1 MRRRPRIIRV
11 RSGQIELVKLNAKK
25 FDWRD
30 TYHLI
35 LNLSWPGFAAFVFGI
50 YLLINLGFAGLFIL
64 DPHSIAEMSSFFDAF
79 FFSVETLA
87 TVGYGHMYP
96 ESLYG
101 HQITMFEIMVGLFG
115 LAVIT
120 GLIFVRFSRPTARM
134 HFSKVAVIAPFD
146 GVPTLMIRVAN
157 LRHQAMVE
165 PEFRMIL
172 MRDSITAEGEEVRR
186 FRSLKLE
193 FDHLIAFPAVLT
205 VRHRIDEESPLFGM
219 TPEDFQQQDVRILAS
234 IVGVDTVIVAP
245 VQSLRDYNYDQF
257 EWNRRFVEIYSENEE
272 GDWTVDYGRIDET
285 EECTPIQSPAK
296 NQEEEGDK
304 PQIAQISQN

>member
-1 MRRRPRIIRV
+1 MRRRPRNIRV
-11 RSGQIELVKLNAKK
+11 RSGQIELVKLNAKE

-35 LNLSWPGFAAFVFGI
+35 LTLSWPGFAAFVFGI
-50 YLLINLGFAGLFIL
+50 YLLINLGFATLYIL
-64 DPHSIAEMSSFFDAF
+64 DPHSVAEMSSFFDAF

-96 ESLYG
+96 DSLYG
-101 HQITMFEIMVGLFG
+101 HLVTILEIMVGLFG

-134 HFSKVAVIAPFD
+134 HFSKVAVITPFD
-146 GVPTLMIRVAN
+146 GVRTLMIRLAN

-172 MRDSITAEGEEVRR
+172 MRDVVTAEGEEVRR

-205 VRHRIDEESPLFGM
+205 VRHRIDEQSPLFEL
-219 TPEDFQQQDVRILAS
+219 TPADFQQQDVRILAS

-285 EECTPIQSPAK
+285 EDCAPIQSPAK

-304 PQIAQISQN
+304 PQIAQISPN